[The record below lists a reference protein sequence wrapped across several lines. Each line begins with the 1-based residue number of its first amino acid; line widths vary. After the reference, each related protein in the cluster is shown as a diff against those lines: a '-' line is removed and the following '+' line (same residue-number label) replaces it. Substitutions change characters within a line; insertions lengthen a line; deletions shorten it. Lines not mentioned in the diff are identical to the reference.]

1 MAAQTTNPVSVPGAE
16 RTVSLPGGGRAAS
29 VPGPAPSRV
38 RRLGRALLPG
48 PSAGA
53 NGAALYRRWW
63 LPWLWTAPA
72 VVCAVVFGVFPFL
85 NTVLLSFT
93 DAKPLGGAADF
104 VGLSNYTR
112 MLDDSDFWLATR
124 NSVLYAVIVVPLMV
138 LLPLMLAVLVE
149 KNLPG
154 IGFFR
159 SAFYTPVL
167 ASSVV
172 VGLSWQWLL
181 ADDGL
186 INTWLEKAHL
196 IRDAIPFLSDSWLIL
211 FSAMGLTLWKGL
223 GWYMIFY
230 LAALGNV
237 PKELHEAASMDGAGT
252 VRRFWHIT
260 VPGVRQAMM
269 LVGTLTGI
277 GSLRVFT
284 EIYMLGSST
293 GGPGGAD
300 RTLPF
305 YIRDVGLDPLTGNA
319 GYGSAVSVALFA
331 LTLGL
336 TLLAQRLTKEDES

>member
-1 MAAQTTNPVSVPGAE
+1 MTTLSPPTKGSGVAVSSRDPRPGE
-16 RTVSLPGGGRAAS
+16 PSGRRRPLRALK
-29 VPGPAPSRV
+29 PGPTAD
-38 RRLGRALLPG
+38 
-48 PSAGA
+48 AG
-53 NGAALYRRWW
+53 GAALYRRWW
-63 LPWLWTAPA
+63 LPWLWMSPA
-72 VVCAVVFGVFPFL
+72 IIGVTVFGLYPFL
-85 NTVLLSFT
+85 NTLLLSFT
-93 DAKPLGGAADF
+93 DAKPLGGAASF
-104 VGLSNYTR
+104 VGLDNYTR
-112 MLDDSDFWLATR
+112 MLGDSDFWLSTR
-124 NSVLYAVIVVPLMV
+124 NSVLYALIVVPLMV

-181 ADDGL
+181 SDQGL
-186 INTWLEKAHL
+186 VNTWLQKAHI
-196 IRDAIPFLSDSWLIL
+196 IRSGIPFLSDSWLIL
-211 FSAMGLTLWKGL
+211 LCAMGLTLWKGL

-237 PKELHEAASMDGAGT
+237 PKELHEAAAVDGAGAI
-252 VRRFWHIT
+252 RRFWHVT
-260 VPGVRQAMM
+260 MPGVRTSMM

-284 EIYMLGSST
+284 EIYMLGGST

-305 YIRDVGLDPLTGNA
+305 YIRDVALDPLTGNA
-319 GYGSAVSVALFA
+319 GYGSAVSVALFV

-336 TLLAQRLTKEDES
+336 TLIAQRLTKEDES

>member
-1 MAAQTTNPVSVPGAE
+1 M
-16 RTVSLPGGGRAAS
+16 
-29 VPGPAPSRV
+29 
-38 RRLGRALLPG
+38 
-48 PSAGA
+48 
-53 NGAALYRRWW
+53 YRRWW

-72 VVCAVVFGVFPFL
+72 IGCAVVFGVFPFL
-85 NTVLLSFT
+85 NTLLLSFT
-93 DAKPLGGAADF
+93 NAKPLGGAAGF
-104 VGLSNYTR
+104 VGLDNYTR
-112 MLDDSDFWLATR
+112 MIQDDDFWLATR
-124 NSVLYAVIVVPLMV
+124 NSILYAVIVVPLMV

-186 INTWLEKAHL
+186 VNTWLEKAHL
-196 IRDAIPFLSDSWLIL
+196 IKSAVPFLSDSWLIL
-211 FSAMGLTLWKGL
+211 LSAMGLTLWKGL
-223 GWYMIFY
+223 GWYMVFY

-237 PKELHEAASMDGAGT
+237 PRELHEAAQMDGAGA

-305 YIRDVGLDPLTGNA
+305 YIRDVGLDPITGNA

>member
-1 MAAQTTNPVSVPGAE
+1 M
-16 RTVSLPGGGRAAS
+16 
-29 VPGPAPSRV
+29 
-38 RRLGRALLPG
+38 
-48 PSAGA
+48 
-53 NGAALYRRWW
+53 YRRWW

-72 VVCAVVFGVFPFL
+72 IGCAVVFGVFPFL
-85 NTVLLSFT
+85 NTLLLSFT
-93 DAKPLGGAADF
+93 NAKPLGGTAGF
-104 VGLSNYTR
+104 VGLDNYTR
-112 MLDDSDFWLATR
+112 MLQDDDFWLATR

-138 LLPLMLAVLVE
+138 LLPLVLAVLVE

-186 INTWLEKAHL
+186 VNTWLEKAHL
-196 IRDAIPFLSDSWLIL
+196 IRSAIPFLSDSWLIL
-211 FSAMGLTLWKGL
+211 LSAMGLTLWKGL
-223 GWYMIFY
+223 GWYMVFY

-237 PKELHEAASMDGAGT
+237 PKELHEAAQMDGAGA
-252 VRRFWHIT
+252 VRRFWNIT
-260 VPGVRQAMM
+260 IPGVRTAMM

-305 YIRDVGLDPLTGNA
+305 YIRDVGLDPITGNA

>member
-1 MAAQTTNPVSVPGAE
+1 M
-16 RTVSLPGGGRAAS
+16 
-29 VPGPAPSRV
+29 
-38 RRLGRALLPG
+38 
-48 PSAGA
+48 
-53 NGAALYRRWW
+53 YRRWW

-72 VVCAVVFGVFPFL
+72 IVCAVVFGVFPFL

-93 DAKPLGGAADF
+93 DAKPLGGASSF
-104 VGLSNYTR
+104 VGLDNYTR

-124 NSVLYAVIVVPLMV
+124 NSILYALIVVPLMV
-138 LLPLMLAVLVE
+138 LLPLLLAVLVE

-186 INTWLEKAHL
+186 VNTWLQKAHL
-196 IRDAIPFLSDSWLIL
+196 IRSAIPFLSDSWLIL
-211 FSAMGLTLWKGL
+211 LSAMGLTLWKGL
-223 GWYMIFY
+223 GWYMVFY

-237 PKELHEAASMDGAGT
+237 PKELHEAAAMDGAGAA
-252 VRRFWHIT
+252 RRFWHIT

-305 YIRDVGLDPLTGNA
+305 YIRDVGLDPVTGNA
-319 GYGSAVSVALFA
+319 GYGSAVSVALFL

-336 TLLAQRLTKEDES
+336 TLLAQRLTKEDEA

>member
-1 MAAQTTNPVSVPGAE
+1 M
-16 RTVSLPGGGRAAS
+16 
-29 VPGPAPSRV
+29 
-38 RRLGRALLPG
+38 
-48 PSAGA
+48 
-53 NGAALYRRWW
+53 YRRWW

-72 VVCAVVFGVFPFL
+72 IVCAVVFGVFPFL

-93 DAKPLGGAADF
+93 NAKPLGGAASF
-104 VGLSNYTR
+104 VGLDNYTR
-112 MLDDSDFWLATR
+112 MFQDDDFWLATR
-124 NSVLYAVIVVPLMV
+124 NSILYAVIVVPLMV

-186 INTWLEKAHL
+186 VNTWLEKAHL
-196 IRDAIPFLSDSWLIL
+196 IRSAIPFLSDSWLIL
-211 FSAMGLTLWKGL
+211 LSAMGLPLWTGL
-223 GWYMIFY
+223 GWYMVFY

-237 PKELHEAASMDGAGT
+237 PKELHEAAQMDGAGA

-260 VPGVRQAMM
+260 VPGVRTAMM

-305 YIRDVGLDPLTGNA
+305 YIRDVGLDPITGNA

>member
-1 MAAQTTNPVSVPGAE
+1 MTAVRTTPTTPAVGAPATAPAAPGAPAS
-16 RTVSLPGGGRAAS
+16 RSPGQVRRVLKA
-29 VPGPAPSRV
+29 VTPGPTPD
-38 RRLGRALLPG
+38 
-48 PSAGA
+48 AG
-53 NGAALYRRWW
+53 GAAIYRRWW
-63 LPWLWTAPA
+63 LPWLWMLPA
-72 VVCAVVFGVFPFL
+72 IVGAAAFGVFPFL
-85 NTVLLSFT
+85 NTLVLSFT
-93 DAKPLGGAADF
+93 DAKPLGGAAGF
-104 VGLSNYTR
+104 VGLDNYTR
-112 MLDDSDFWLATR
+112 MLGDSDFWLATR

-138 LLPLMLAVLVE
+138 LLPLLLAVLVE

-181 ADDGL
+181 ADQGL
-186 INTWLEKAHL
+186 VNTWLEKAHL
-196 IRDAIPFLSDSWLIL
+196 IREAIPFLSDSWLIL
-211 FSAMGLTLWKGL
+211 LSAMGLTLWKGL

-237 PKELHEAASMDGAGT
+237 PNELHEAASVDGAGAI
-252 VRRFWHIT
+252 RRFWHIT
-260 VPGVRQAMM
+260 VPGVRTSMM

-284 EIYMLGSST
+284 EIYMLGGST

-305 YIRDVGLDPLTGNA
+305 YIRDVGLDPLSGNA
-319 GYGSAVSVALFA
+319 GYGAAVSVALFV

>member
-1 MAAQTTNPVSVPGAE
+1 MD
-16 RTVSLPGGGRAAS
+16 RRAARTTLEQAPAPVPTGAGAPRPAAPS
-29 VPGPAPSRV
+29 APPGPLRRV
-38 RRLGRALLPG
+38 LRAVTPG
-48 PSAGA
+48 PTSDAG
-53 NGAALYRRWW
+53 GAALYRRWW
-63 LPWLWTAPA
+63 LPWLWMAPA
-72 VVCAVVFGVFPFL
+72 VVGVTVFGLWPFI
-85 NTVLLSFT
+85 NTVILSFT
-93 DAKPLGGAADF
+93 DAKPLGGTF
-104 VGLSNYTR
+104 NVVGLDNYTR
-112 MLDDSDFWLATR
+112 MFGDDDFWLATR

-138 LLPLMLAVLVE
+138 LLPLLLAVLVE

-181 ADDGL
+181 SDEGL
-186 INTWLEKAHL
+186 VNTWLEKSHL
-196 IRDAIPFLSDSWLIL
+196 IKDAIPFLSDSWLIL
-211 FSAMGLTLWKGL
+211 LSAMGLTLWKGL

-237 PKELHEAASMDGAGT
+237 PKELHEAASVDGAGSW
-252 VRRFWHIT
+252 RRFWNIT
-260 VPGVRQAMM
+260 VPGVRQSMM

-284 EIYMLGSST
+284 EIYMLGGST

-319 GYGSAVSVALFA
+319 GYGAAVSVALFA

-336 TLLAQRLTKEDES
+336 TLLAQRLTKEDDEA

>member
-1 MAAQTTNPVSVPGAE
+1 MTTLSPPTEEPGVVASHAP
-16 RTVSLPGGGRAAS
+16 RPGEPSGRRRLSRALR
-29 VPGPAPSRV
+29 PGPTAD
-38 RRLGRALLPG
+38 
-48 PSAGA
+48 AG
-53 NGAALYRRWW
+53 GAALYRRWW
-63 LPWLWTAPA
+63 LPWLWMSPA
-72 VVCAVVFGVFPFL
+72 IVGITVFGLYPFL
-85 NTVLLSFT
+85 NTLLLSFT
-93 DAKPLGGAADF
+93 NAKPLGGAASF
-104 VGLSNYTR
+104 VGLDNYTR
-112 MLDDSDFWLATR
+112 MLGDSDFWLATR
-124 NSVLYAVIVVPLMV
+124 NSVLYALIVVPLMV

-181 ADDGL
+181 SDQGL
-186 INTWLEKAHL
+186 VNTWLQKAHV
-196 IRDAIPFLSDSWLIL
+196 IRSAIPFLSDSWLIL
-211 FSAMGLTLWKGL
+211 LCAMGLTLWKGL

-237 PKELHEAASMDGAGT
+237 PKELHEAAAVDGAGAI
-252 VRRFWHIT
+252 RRFWHVT
-260 VPGVRQAMM
+260 MPGVRTSMM

-284 EIYMLGSST
+284 EIYMLGGAT

-305 YIRDVGLDPLTGNA
+305 YIRDVALDPLTGNA
-319 GYGSAVSVALFA
+319 GYGSAVSVALFV

-336 TLLAQRLTKEDES
+336 TLLAQRLTKEEES

>member
-1 MAAQTTNPVSVPGAE
+1 M
-16 RTVSLPGGGRAAS
+16 
-29 VPGPAPSRV
+29 
-38 RRLGRALLPG
+38 
-48 PSAGA
+48 
-53 NGAALYRRWW
+53 YRRWW

-72 VVCAVVFGVFPFL
+72 IGCAVVFGVFPFL
-85 NTVLLSFT
+85 NTLLLSFT
-93 DAKPLGGAADF
+93 DAKPLGGAAGF
-104 VGLSNYTR
+104 VGLDNYTR
-112 MLDDSDFWLATR
+112 MLGDSDFWLATR
-124 NSVLYAVIVVPLMV
+124 NSVLYALIVVPLMV
-138 LLPLMLAVLVE
+138 LLPLLLAVLVE

-186 INTWLEKAHL
+186 VNTWLQKAHL
-196 IRDAIPFLSDSWLIL
+196 IRSAIPFLSDSWLIL
-211 FSAMGLTLWKGL
+211 LCAMGLTLWKGL
-223 GWYMIFY
+223 GWYMVFY

-237 PKELHEAASMDGAGT
+237 PRELHEAAAMDGAGPA
-252 VRRFWHIT
+252 RRFWHIT

-319 GYGSAVSVALFA
+319 GYGSAVSVALFV

-336 TLLAQRLTKEDES
+336 TLLAQRLTKEDEA

>member
-1 MAAQTTNPVSVPGAE
+1 MASKTLTPVPVAAPG
-16 RTVSLPGGGRAAS
+16 R
-29 VPGPAPSRV
+29 PAPEPPSGV
-38 RRLGRALLPG
+38 RRLLRRIKPG
-48 PSAGA
+48 PTDEAG
-53 NGAALYRRWW
+53 GAALYRRWW
-63 LPWLWTAPA
+63 LPWLWMSPA
-72 VVCAVVFGVFPFL
+72 IVGVTMFGVYPFL
-85 NTVLLSFT
+85 NTLLLSFT
-93 DAKPLGGAADF
+93 NAKPLGGAADF
-104 VGLSNYTR
+104 VGLDNYTR
-112 MLDDSDFWLATR
+112 MLDDPDFWLATR
-124 NSVLYAVIVVPLMV
+124 NSLLYAVIVVPLMV

-181 ADDGL
+181 SDQGL
-186 INTWLEKAHL
+186 VNTWLEKGHL
-196 IRDAIPFLSDSWLIL
+196 IKSAIPFLSDSWLIL
-211 FSAMGLTLWKGL
+211 FSAMGLTIWKGL

-237 PKELHEAASMDGAGT
+237 PKELHEAASVDGAGAI
-252 VRRFWHIT
+252 RRFWNVT
-260 VPGVRQAMM
+260 VPGVRTSMM

-284 EIYMLGSST
+284 EIYMLGGST

-305 YIRDVGLDPLTGNA
+305 YIRDVALDPLTGNA
-319 GYGSAVSVALFA
+319 GYGSAVSVALFV

-336 TLLAQRLTKEDES
+336 TLLSQRLTKEDES

>member
-1 MAAQTTNPVSVPGAE
+1 M
-16 RTVSLPGGGRAAS
+16 
-29 VPGPAPSRV
+29 
-38 RRLGRALLPG
+38 
-48 PSAGA
+48 
-53 NGAALYRRWW
+53 YRRWW

-72 VVCAVVFGVFPFL
+72 IACAVIFGVFPFL
-85 NTVLLSFT
+85 NTMLLSFT
-93 DAKPLGGAADF
+93 NAKPLGGAYRF
-104 VGLSNYTR
+104 VGLDNYTR

-124 NSVLYAVIVVPLMV
+124 NSILYALIVVPLMV
-138 LLPLMLAVLVE
+138 LLPLLLAVLVE

-186 INTWLEKAHL
+186 VNTWLEKAHL
-196 IRDAIPFLSDSWLIL
+196 IRSAVPFLSDSWLIL
-211 FSAMGLTLWKGL
+211 LSAMGLTLWKGL
-223 GWYMIFY
+223 GWYMVFY

-237 PKELHEAASMDGAGT
+237 PKELHEAAAMDGAGAA
-252 VRRFWHIT
+252 RRFWHIT

-284 EIYMLGSST
+284 EIYMLGSAT

-305 YIRDVGLDPLTGNA
+305 YIRDVGLDPITGNA
-319 GYGSAVSVALFA
+319 GYGSAVSVALFL

-336 TLLAQRLTKEDES
+336 TLLAQRLTKEDEA

>member
-1 MAAQTTNPVSVPGAE
+1 M
-16 RTVSLPGGGRAAS
+16 
-29 VPGPAPSRV
+29 
-38 RRLGRALLPG
+38 
-48 PSAGA
+48 
-53 NGAALYRRWW
+53 
-63 LPWLWTAPA
+63 
-72 VVCAVVFGVFPFL
+72 CAVVFGVFPFL

-93 DAKPLGGAADF
+93 NAKPLGGAASF
-104 VGLSNYTR
+104 VGLDNYTR
-112 MLDDSDFWLATR
+112 MLQDDDFWLATR
-124 NSVLYAVIVVPLMV
+124 NSILYAVIVVPLMV

-186 INTWLEKAHL
+186 VNTSLEKAHL
-196 IRDAIPFLSDSWLIL
+196 IKSAIPFLSDSWLIL
-211 FSAMGLTLWKGL
+211 LSAMGLTLWKGL
-223 GWYMIFY
+223 GWYMVFY

-237 PKELHEAASMDGAGT
+237 PKELHEAAQMDGAGA
-252 VRRFWHIT
+252 VRRFWNIT
-260 VPGVRQAMM
+260 IPGVRTAMM

-305 YIRDVGLDPLTGNA
+305 YIRDVGLDPITGNA

>member
-1 MAAQTTNPVSVPGAE
+1 VAVSTTEPV
-16 RTVSLPGGGRAAS
+16 TVSGAARSSAAPGTAPR
-29 VPGPAPSRV
+29 PG
-38 RRLGRALLPG
+38 RRLGRALRPG
-48 PSAGA
+48 ASPGA

-72 VVCAVVFGVFPFL
+72 VFCAAVFGVFPFL
-85 NTVLLSFT
+85 NTLLLSFT
-93 DAKPLGGAADF
+93 DAKPLGGASGF

-112 MLDDSDFWLATR
+112 MLGDPDFWLATR
-124 NSVLYAVIVVPLMV
+124 NSLLYALIVVPLMV
-138 LLPLMLAVLVE
+138 MLPLMLAVLVE
-149 KNLPG
+149 KKLPG

-181 ADDGL
+181 TDEGL

-196 IRDAIPFLSDSWLIL
+196 IQQAIPFLSDSWLL
-211 FSAMGLTLWKGL
+211 LLSAMGLTLWKGL
-223 GWYMIFY
+223 GWYMVFY

-237 PKELHEAASMDGAGT
+237 PQELHEAAAMDGAGAI
-252 VRRFWHIT
+252 RRFWHVT
-260 VPGVRQAMM
+260 MPGVRQAMM

-284 EIYMLGSST
+284 EVYMLGGPT

-305 YIRDVGLDPLTGNA
+305 YIRDVGLDPITGNA

>member
-1 MAAQTTNPVSVPGAE
+1 MVADTAKPVSVPGAQAA
-16 RTVSLPGGGRAAS
+16 RPVPGTAPSRLRRAGRALR
-29 VPGPAPSRV
+29 PGPAP
-38 RRLGRALLPG
+38 
-48 PSAGA
+48 GA

-63 LPWLWTAPA
+63 QPWLWTAPA
-72 VVCAVVFGVFPFL
+72 IVCAAVFGVFPFL
-85 NTVLLSFT
+85 NTLVLSFT
-93 DAKPLGGAADF
+93 DAKPLGGAAGF
-104 VGLSNYTR
+104 VGWSNYTR
-112 MLDDSDFWLATR
+112 MLDDPDFWLATR
-124 NSVLYAVIVVPLMV
+124 NSLLYALIVVPLMV
-138 LLPLMLAVLVE
+138 LLPLLLAVLVE
-149 KNLPG
+149 KQLPG

-181 ADDGL
+181 ADEGL
-186 INTWLEKAHL
+186 INTSLEKAHL
-196 IRDAIPFLSDSWLIL
+196 IEDAIPFLSDSWLIL

-237 PKELHEAASMDGAGT
+237 PRELHEAAAMDGAGAA
-252 VRRFWHIT
+252 RRFWHIT

-284 EIYMLGSST
+284 EIYMLGSPT

-319 GYGSAVSVALFA
+319 GYGSAVSVALFL

>member
-1 MAAQTTNPVSVPGAE
+1 MTAVRTTPTTPAVGAPATAPAAPGAPAS
-16 RTVSLPGGGRAAS
+16 RSPGQVRRVLKA
-29 VPGPAPSRV
+29 VTPGPTPD
-38 RRLGRALLPG
+38 
-48 PSAGA
+48 AG
-53 NGAALYRRWW
+53 GAAIYRRWW
-63 LPWLWTAPA
+63 LPWLWMLPA
-72 VVCAVVFGVFPFL
+72 IVGAAAFGVFPFL
-85 NTVLLSFT
+85 NTLVLSFT
-93 DAKPLGGAADF
+93 DAKPLGGAAGF
-104 VGLSNYTR
+104 VGLDNYTR
-112 MLDDSDFWLATR
+112 MLGDSDFWLATR

-138 LLPLMLAVLVE
+138 LLPLLLAVLVE

-181 ADDGL
+181 ADQGL
-186 INTWLEKAHL
+186 VNTWLEKAHL
-196 IRDAIPFLSDSWLIL
+196 IREAIPFLSDSWLIL
-211 FSAMGLTLWKGL
+211 LSAMGLTLWKGL

-237 PKELHEAASMDGAGT
+237 PQELHEAASVDGAGAI
-252 VRRFWHIT
+252 RRFWHIT
-260 VPGVRQAMM
+260 VPGVRTSMM

-284 EIYMLGSST
+284 EIYMLGGST

-305 YIRDVGLDPLTGNA
+305 YIRDVGLDPLSGNA
-319 GYGSAVSVALFA
+319 GYGAAVSVALFV

>member
-1 MAAQTTNPVSVPGAE
+1 MTAQITKPVPVPGTE
-16 RTVSLPGGGRAAS
+16 TSL
-29 VPGPAPSRV
+29 PGPAPSR
-38 RRLGRALLPG
+38 LRALLPG

-53 NGAALYRRWW
+53 NGAAMYRRWW

-72 VVCAVVFGVFPFL
+72 IVCAVVFGVFPFL

-93 DAKPLGGAADF
+93 NAKPLGGAASF
-104 VGLSNYTR
+104 VGLDNYTR

-124 NSVLYAVIVVPLMV
+124 NSILYAVIVVPLMV

-186 INTWLEKAHL
+186 VNTWLEKAHL
-196 IRDAIPFLSDSWLIL
+196 IRSAIPFLSDSWLIL
-211 FSAMGLTLWKGL
+211 LSAMGLTLWKGL
-223 GWYMIFY
+223 GWYMVFY

-237 PKELHEAASMDGAGT
+237 PKELHEAAQMDGAGA

-260 VPGVRQAMM
+260 IPGVRQAMM

-305 YIRDVGLDPLTGNA
+305 YIRDVGLDPITGNA

>member
-1 MAAQTTNPVSVPGAE
+1 MTTLSPPTKGSGVAVSSRDPRPGE
-16 RTVSLPGGGRAAS
+16 PSGR
-29 VPGPAPSRV
+29 
-38 RRLGRALLPG
+38 RRLLRALGPG
-48 PSAGA
+48 PSADAG
-53 NGAALYRRWW
+53 GAALYRRWW
-63 LPWLWTAPA
+63 LPWLWMSPA
-72 VVCAVVFGVFPFL
+72 IIGITVFGLYPFL
-85 NTVLLSFT
+85 NTLLLSFT
-93 DAKPLGGAADF
+93 DAKPLGGAASF
-104 VGLSNYTR
+104 VGLDNYTR
-112 MLDDSDFWLATR
+112 MLGDSDFWLATR
-124 NSVLYAVIVVPLMV
+124 NSVLYALIVVPLMV
-138 LLPLMLAVLVE
+138 ILPLTLAVLVE

-181 ADDGL
+181 SDQGL
-186 INTWLEKAHL
+186 VNTWLQKAHI
-196 IRDAIPFLSDSWLIL
+196 IRSAIPFLSDSWLIL
-211 FSAMGLTLWKGL
+211 LCAMGLTLWKGL

-237 PKELHEAASMDGAGT
+237 PKELHEAAAVDGAGAI
-252 VRRFWHIT
+252 RRFWHVT
-260 VPGVRQAMM
+260 MPGVRTSMM

-284 EIYMLGSST
+284 EIYMLGGAT

-305 YIRDVGLDPLTGNA
+305 YIRDVALDPLTGNA
-319 GYGSAVSVALFA
+319 GYGSAVSVALFV

>member
-1 MAAQTTNPVSVPGAE
+1 M
-16 RTVSLPGGGRAAS
+16 
-29 VPGPAPSRV
+29 
-38 RRLGRALLPG
+38 
-48 PSAGA
+48 
-53 NGAALYRRWW
+53 YRRWW

-72 VVCAVVFGVFPFL
+72 IGCAVVFGVFPFL

-93 DAKPLGGAADF
+93 NAKPLGGTAGF
-104 VGLSNYTR
+104 VGLDNYTR
-112 MLDDSDFWLATR
+112 MLQDDDFWLATR
-124 NSVLYAVIVVPLMV
+124 NSILYAVIVVPLMV

-186 INTWLEKAHL
+186 VNTWLQKAHL
-196 IRDAIPFLSDSWLIL
+196 IQSAIPFLSDSWLIL
-211 FSAMGLTLWKGL
+211 LSAMGLTLWKGL
-223 GWYMIFY
+223 GWYMVFY

-237 PKELHEAASMDGAGT
+237 PKELHEAAQMDGAGA

-260 VPGVRQAMM
+260 IPGVRQAMM

-305 YIRDVGLDPLTGNA
+305 YIRDVGLDPITGNA

>member
-1 MAAQTTNPVSVPGAE
+1 MSVPGTE
-16 RTVSLPGGGRAAS
+16 RTAS
-29 VPGPAPSRV
+29 VPGTAPSRI
-38 RRLGRALLPG
+38 RRLGRAVRPG
-48 PSAGA
+48 PAPGA

-63 LPWLWTAPA
+63 QPWLWAAPA
-72 VVCAVVFGVFPFL
+72 IICAAVFGVFPFL
-85 NTVLLSFT
+85 NTLLLSFT
-93 DAKPLGGAADF
+93 DAKPLGGAASF
-104 VGLSNYTR
+104 VGWSNYTR

-124 NSVLYAVIVVPLMV
+124 NSLLYALIVVPLMV
-138 LLPLMLAVLVE
+138 LLPLLLAVLVE

-181 ADDGL
+181 ADEGL
-186 INTWLEKAHL
+186 INTSLEKAHL
-196 IRDAIPFLSDSWLIL
+196 IKDAIPFLSDSWLIL

-237 PKELHEAASMDGAGT
+237 PRELHEAAAMDGAGA

-319 GYGSAVSVALFA
+319 GYGSAVSVALFL

>member
-1 MAAQTTNPVSVPGAE
+1 M
-16 RTVSLPGGGRAAS
+16 
-29 VPGPAPSRV
+29 
-38 RRLGRALLPG
+38 
-48 PSAGA
+48 
-53 NGAALYRRWW
+53 YRRWW

-72 VVCAVVFGVFPFL
+72 IGCAVVFGVFPFL
-85 NTVLLSFT
+85 NTLLLSFT
-93 DAKPLGGAADF
+93 NAKPLGGAAGF
-104 VGLSNYTR
+104 VGLDNYTR
-112 MLDDSDFWLATR
+112 MIQDDDFWLATR
-124 NSVLYAVIVVPLMV
+124 NSILYAVIVVPLMV

-186 INTWLEKAHL
+186 VNTWLEKAHL
-196 IRDAIPFLSDSWLIL
+196 IRSAVPFLSDSWLIL
-211 FSAMGLTLWKGL
+211 LSAMGLTLWKGL
-223 GWYMIFY
+223 GWYMVFY

-237 PKELHEAASMDGAGT
+237 PRELHEAAQMDGAGA

-305 YIRDVGLDPLTGNA
+305 YIRDVGLDPITGNA

>member
-1 MAAQTTNPVSVPGAE
+1 M
-16 RTVSLPGGGRAAS
+16 
-29 VPGPAPSRV
+29 
-38 RRLGRALLPG
+38 
-48 PSAGA
+48 
-53 NGAALYRRWW
+53 
-63 LPWLWTAPA
+63 
-72 VVCAVVFGVFPFL
+72 VFGVFPFL

-93 DAKPLGGAADF
+93 NAKPLGGAASF
-104 VGLSNYTR
+104 VGLDNYSR
-112 MLDDSDFWLATR
+112 MLGDSDFWLATR
-124 NSVLYAVIVVPLMV
+124 NSILYAVIVVPLMV

-186 INTWLEKAHL
+186 VNTWLQKAHL
-196 IRDAIPFLSDSWLIL
+196 IKSAVPFLSDSWLIL

-237 PKELHEAASMDGAGT
+237 PRELHEAASMDGAGS

-260 VPGVRQAMM
+260 MPGVRQAMM

-319 GYGSAVSVALFA
+319 GYGSAVSVALFV

-336 TLLAQRLTKEDES
+336 TLLAQRLTKEDEA

>member
-1 MAAQTTNPVSVPGAE
+1 MTTLSPPTEGSGVAVSSRDPRPGE
-16 RTVSLPGGGRAAS
+16 PSGRRRPLRALK
-29 VPGPAPSRV
+29 PGPTAD
-38 RRLGRALLPG
+38 
-48 PSAGA
+48 AG
-53 NGAALYRRWW
+53 GAALYRRWW
-63 LPWLWTAPA
+63 LPWLWMSPA
-72 VVCAVVFGVFPFL
+72 IIGITVFGLYPFL
-85 NTVLLSFT
+85 NTLLLSFT
-93 DAKPLGGAADF
+93 DAKPLGGAASF
-104 VGLSNYTR
+104 VGLDNYTR
-112 MLDDSDFWLATR
+112 MLGDSDFWLSTR
-124 NSVLYAVIVVPLMV
+124 NSVLYALIVVPLMV

-181 ADDGL
+181 SDQGL
-186 INTWLEKAHL
+186 VNTWLQKAHI
-196 IRDAIPFLSDSWLIL
+196 IRSAIPFLSDSWLIL
-211 FSAMGLTLWKGL
+211 LCAMGLTLWKGL

-237 PKELHEAASMDGAGT
+237 PKELHEAAAVDGAGAI
-252 VRRFWHIT
+252 RRFWHVT
-260 VPGVRQAMM
+260 MPGVRTSMM

-284 EIYMLGSST
+284 EIYMLGGST

-305 YIRDVGLDPLTGNA
+305 YIRDVALDPLTGNA
-319 GYGSAVSVALFA
+319 GYGSAVSVALFV

-336 TLLAQRLTKEDES
+336 TLIAQRLTKEDES

>member
-1 MAAQTTNPVSVPGAE
+1 MTAVRTMPDGEAPATAPAAPGAPAP
-16 RTVSLPGGGRAAS
+16 RSPGGVRRVLKA
-29 VPGPAPSRV
+29 VTPGPTPD
-38 RRLGRALLPG
+38 
-48 PSAGA
+48 AG
-53 NGAALYRRWW
+53 GAAIYRRWW
-63 LPWLWTAPA
+63 LPWLWMLPA
-72 VVCAVVFGVFPFL
+72 IVGAAAFGVFPFL
-85 NTVLLSFT
+85 NTLVLSFT
-93 DAKPLGGAADF
+93 DAKPLGGAAGF
-104 VGLSNYTR
+104 VGLDNYTR
-112 MLDDSDFWLATR
+112 MLGDSDFWLATR

-138 LLPLMLAVLVE
+138 LLPLLLAVLVE

-181 ADDGL
+181 ADQGL
-186 INTWLEKAHL
+186 VNTWLEKAH
-196 IRDAIPFLSDSWLIL
+196 IIKGAIPFLSDSWLIL
-211 FSAMGLTLWKGL
+211 LSAMGLTLWKGL

-237 PKELHEAASMDGAGT
+237 PKELHEAASVDGAGA

-260 VPGVRQAMM
+260 VPGVRTSMM

-284 EIYMLGSST
+284 EIYMLGGST

-305 YIRDVGLDPLTGNA
+305 YIRDVGLDPLSGNA
-319 GYGSAVSVALFA
+319 GYGAAVSVALFV

-336 TLLAQRLTKEDES
+336 TLLAQRLTKENES

>member
-1 MAAQTTNPVSVPGAE
+1 M
-16 RTVSLPGGGRAAS
+16 
-29 VPGPAPSRV
+29 
-38 RRLGRALLPG
+38 
-48 PSAGA
+48 
-53 NGAALYRRWW
+53 YRRWW
-63 LPWLWTAPA
+63 LPWLWMSPA
-72 VVCAVVFGVFPFL
+72 IIGVTVFGVYPFL
-85 NTVLLSFT
+85 NTLLLSFT
-93 DAKPLGGAADF
+93 DAKPLGGAASF
-104 VGLSNYTR
+104 VGLDNYTR
-112 MLDDSDFWLATR
+112 MLGDSDFWLSTR
-124 NSVLYAVIVVPLMV
+124 NSVLYALIVVPLMV

-181 ADDGL
+181 SDQGL
-186 INTWLEKAHL
+186 VNTWLQKAHI
-196 IRDAIPFLSDSWLIL
+196 IRSAIPFLSDSWLIL
-211 FSAMGLTLWKGL
+211 LCAMGLTLWKGL

-237 PKELHEAASMDGAGT
+237 PKELHEAAAVDGAGP
-252 VRRFWHIT
+252 VRRFWHVT
-260 VPGVRQAMM
+260 MPGVRTSMM

-284 EIYMLGSST
+284 EIYMLGGSL

-305 YIRDVGLDPLTGNA
+305 YIRDVALDPLTGNA
-319 GYGSAVSVALFA
+319 GYGSAVSVALFV

-336 TLLAQRLTKEDES
+336 TLIAQRLTKEDES

>member
-1 MAAQTTNPVSVPGAE
+1 MTQPTVRKAPVPAPPGAGA
-16 RTVSLPGGGRAAS
+16 RRPAGAS
-29 VPGPAPSRV
+29 PSSRPPGPLRSVLRFV
-38 RRLGRALLPG
+38 TPG
-48 PSAGA
+48 PSADAG
-53 NGAALYRRWW
+53 GAALHRRWW
-63 LPWLWTAPA
+63 LPWLWMAPA
-72 VVCAVVFGVFPFL
+72 IIGATVFGVFPFL
-85 NTVLLSFT
+85 NTVVVSFT
-93 DAKPLGGAADF
+93 DAKPLGGAYNL
-104 VGLSNYTR
+104 VGLDNYRR
-112 MLDDSDFWLATR
+112 MLGDPDFWLATR
-124 NSVLYAVIVVPLMV
+124 NSLLYALFVVPLMV
-138 LLPLMLAVLVE
+138 LLPLLLAILVE

-181 ADDGL
+181 SDQGL
-186 INTWLEKAHL
+186 VNTWLQKAHL
-196 IRDAIPFLSDSWLIL
+196 IREAIPFLSDSWLIL
-211 FSAMGLTLWKGL
+211 LSAMGLTLWKGL

-237 PKELHEAASMDGAGT
+237 PKELHEAAAVDGAGA

-260 VPGVRQAMM
+260 VPGVRQSMM

-284 EIYMLGSST
+284 EIYMLGGST

-319 GYGSAVSVALFA
+319 GYGAAVSVALFA

-336 TLLAQRLTKEDES
+336 TLLAQRLTKEDEA

>member
-1 MAAQTTNPVSVPGAE
+1 M
-16 RTVSLPGGGRAAS
+16 
-29 VPGPAPSRV
+29 
-38 RRLGRALLPG
+38 
-48 PSAGA
+48 
-53 NGAALYRRWW
+53 YRRWW

-72 VVCAVVFGVFPFL
+72 IVCAVVFGVFPFL

-93 DAKPLGGAADF
+93 NAKPLGGAASF
-104 VGLSNYTR
+104 VGLDNYTR

-124 NSVLYAVIVVPLMV
+124 NSILYAVIVVPLMV

-186 INTWLEKAHL
+186 VNTWLEKAHL
-196 IRDAIPFLSDSWLIL
+196 IRSAIPFLSDSWLIL
-211 FSAMGLTLWKGL
+211 LSAMGLTLWKGL
-223 GWYMIFY
+223 GWYMVFY

-237 PKELHEAASMDGAGT
+237 PKELHEAAQMDGAGA

-260 VPGVRQAMM
+260 IPGVRQAMM

-305 YIRDVGLDPLTGNA
+305 YIRDVGLDPITGNA
-319 GYGSAVSVALFA
+319 GYGSAVSVALFL

>member
-1 MAAQTTNPVSVPGAE
+1 M
-16 RTVSLPGGGRAAS
+16 
-29 VPGPAPSRV
+29 
-38 RRLGRALLPG
+38 
-48 PSAGA
+48 
-53 NGAALYRRWW
+53 
-63 LPWLWTAPA
+63 APA
-72 VVCAVVFGVFPFL
+72 VVAITVFGVWPFL
-85 NTVLLSFT
+85 NTLILSFT
-93 DAKPLGGAADF
+93 DAKPLGGSFDV
-104 VGLSNYTR
+104 VGLDNYTR
-112 MLDDSDFWLATR
+112 MLGDDDFWLATR
-124 NSVLYAVIVVPLMV
+124 NSLLYAVVVVPLMV
-138 LLPLMLAVLVE
+138 LLPLLLAILVE

-181 ADDGL
+181 SDQGL
-186 INTWLEKAHL
+186 VNTWLEKAHL
-196 IRDAIPFLSDSWLIL
+196 IRSAVPFLSDPWLIL
-211 FSAMGLTLWKGL
+211 LSAMGLTLWKGL

-237 PKELHEAASMDGAGT
+237 PKELHEAASVDGAGA
-252 VRRFWHIT
+252 VRRFWNVT
-260 VPGVRQAMM
+260 VPGVRQSMM

-284 EIYMLGSST
+284 EIYMLGGST

-319 GYGSAVSVALFA
+319 GYGAAVSVALFV

-336 TLLAQRLTKEDES
+336 TLLAQRLTKEDEE

>member
-1 MAAQTTNPVSVPGAE
+1 M
-16 RTVSLPGGGRAAS
+16 
-29 VPGPAPSRV
+29 
-38 RRLGRALLPG
+38 
-48 PSAGA
+48 
-53 NGAALYRRWW
+53 
-63 LPWLWTAPA
+63 APA
-72 VVCAVVFGVFPFL
+72 IVGTTVFGIFPFL
-85 NTVLLSFT
+85 NTLLVSFT
-93 DAKPLGGAADF
+93 DAKPLGGTYNL
-104 VGLSNYTR
+104 VGLDNYTR
-112 MLDDSDFWLATR
+112 MFGDSDFWLATR
-124 NSVLYAVIVVPLMV
+124 NSVLYAVIVVPLMI
-138 LLPLMLAVLVE
+138 LLPLLLAILVE

-181 ADDGL
+181 SDQGL
-186 INTWLEKAHL
+186 VNTWLEKAHI
-196 IRDAIPFLSDSWLIL
+196 IREAIPFLSDSWLIL
-211 FSAMGLTLWKGL
+211 LSAMGLTIWKGL

-237 PKELHEAASMDGAGT
+237 PKELHEAAAVDGAGAI
-252 VRRFWHIT
+252 RRFWHIT
-260 VPGVRQAMM
+260 VPGVRQSMM

-284 EIYMLGSST
+284 EIYMLGGST

-319 GYGSAVSVALFA
+319 GYGAAVSVALFA

>member
-1 MAAQTTNPVSVPGAE
+1 M
-16 RTVSLPGGGRAAS
+16 PGGGRAS

>member
-1 MAAQTTNPVSVPGAE
+1 MATQTAKPVSTPGAE
-16 RTVSLPGGGRAAS
+16 HTGS
-29 VPGPAPSRV
+29 VPDAAPSRI
-38 RRLGRALLPG
+38 RRLSRAVLPG
-48 PSAGA
+48 PGPGA

-72 VVCAVVFGVFPFL
+72 IFCAVVFGVFPFL
-85 NTVLLSFT
+85 NTLLLSFT
-93 DAKPLGGAADF
+93 DAKPLGGAASF
-104 VGLSNYTR
+104 VGLDNYTR

-124 NSVLYAVIVVPLMV
+124 NSILYALIVVPLMV
-138 LLPLMLAVLVE
+138 LLPLLLAILVE

-186 INTWLEKAHL
+186 INTWLEKSHL
-196 IRDAIPFLSDSWLIL
+196 IKDAIPFLSDSWLIL

-237 PKELHEAASMDGAGT
+237 PKELHEAASMDGAGAA
-252 VRRFWHIT
+252 RRFWHIT

-284 EIYMLGSST
+284 ELYMLGGPT

-305 YIRDVGLDPLTGNA
+305 YIKDVGLDPITGNA
-319 GYGSAVSVALFA
+319 GYGSAVSVALFL

-336 TLLAQRLTKEDES
+336 TLLAQRLTREDES

>member
-1 MAAQTTNPVSVPGAE
+1 MAQRTVPAKAPVPAPPGAGAP
-16 RTVSLPGGGRAAS
+16 RPGVSPTPPA
-29 VPGPAPSRV
+29 PGPLR
-38 RRLGRALLPG
+38 RALRAVTPG
-48 PSAGA
+48 PSVDAG
-53 NGAALYRRWW
+53 GAALYRRWW
-63 LPWLWTAPA
+63 LPWLWMLPA
-72 VVCAVVFGVFPFL
+72 IVGTTVFGVFPFL
-85 NTVLLSFT
+85 NTILVSFT
-93 DAKPLGGAADF
+93 DAKPLGGAYDV
-104 VGLSNYTR
+104 VGLDNYTR
-112 MLDDSDFWLATR
+112 MLGDPDFWLATR
-124 NSVLYAVIVVPLMV
+124 NSLLYALIVVPLMV
-138 LLPLMLAVLVE
+138 LLPLLLAVLVE

-181 ADDGL
+181 SDQGL
-186 INTWLEKAHL
+186 VNTWLQKAHL
-196 IRDAIPFLSDSWLIL
+196 IREAVPFLSDSWLIL
-211 FSAMGLTLWKGL
+211 LSAMGLTLWKGL

-237 PKELHEAASMDGAGT
+237 PRELHEAAAVDGAGAI
-252 VRRFWHIT
+252 RRFWHVT
-260 VPGVRQAMM
+260 VPGVRTSMM

-284 EIYMLGSST
+284 EIYMLGGST

-319 GYGSAVSVALFA
+319 GYGAAVSVALFA

-336 TLLAQRLTKEDES
+336 TLLAQRLTKEDEA

>member
-1 MAAQTTNPVSVPGAE
+1 MVATQTTDPVSVPGTE
-16 RTVSLPGGGRAAS
+16 RAVSLPC
-29 VPGPAPSRV
+29 PAPSRV

-48 PSAGA
+48 PVAGA

-93 DAKPLGGAADF
+93 DAKPLGGAAEF

-124 NSVLYAVIVVPLMV
+124 NSILYAVVVVPLMV

-196 IRDAIPFLSDSWLIL
+196 IKDAIPFLSDSWLIL

-237 PKELHEAASMDGAGT
+237 PKELHEAASMDGAGA

-260 VPGVRQAMM
+260 VPGVRQAMT

>member
-1 MAAQTTNPVSVPGAE
+1 MKPASGAE
-16 RTVSLPGGGRAAS
+16 ARTSA
-29 VPGPAPSRV
+29 PGPAPSRL
-38 RRLGRALLPG
+38 RRLAKAALPG
-48 PSAGA
+48 PAPGA
-53 NGAALYRRWW
+53 NGAAMYRRWW

-72 VVCAVVFGVFPFL
+72 IGCAVVFGVFPFL

-93 DAKPLGGAADF
+93 DAKPLGGAAGF
-104 VGLSNYTR
+104 VGLDNYTR
-112 MLDDSDFWLATR
+112 MLQDDDFWLATR
-124 NSVLYAVIVVPLMV
+124 NSVLYAVVVVPLMV

-186 INTWLEKAHL
+186 VNTWLEKAHL
-196 IRDAIPFLSDSWLIL
+196 IRSAVPFLSDSWLIL
-211 FSAMGLTLWKGL
+211 LSAMGLTLWKGL
-223 GWYMIFY
+223 GWYMVFY

-237 PKELHEAASMDGAGT
+237 PKELHEAAQMDGAGA

-260 VPGVRQAMM
+260 IPGVRQAMM

-305 YIRDVGLDPLTGNA
+305 YIRDVGLDPITGNA

>member
-1 MAAQTTNPVSVPGAE
+1 MAQHTLDQAPVPASPGAGAP
-16 RTVSLPGGGRAAS
+16 SPGTSSHHPPGRLRRALRS
-29 VPGPAPSRV
+29 VVPGPTAD
-38 RRLGRALLPG
+38 
-48 PSAGA
+48 AG
-53 NGAALYRRWW
+53 GAALYRRWW
-63 LPWLWTAPA
+63 LPWLWMAPA
-72 VVCAVVFGVFPFL
+72 IVGTTVFGVFPFL
-85 NTVLLSFT
+85 NTVLVSFT
-93 DAKPLGGAADF
+93 DAKPLGGTYNL
-104 VGLSNYTR
+104 VGLDNYTR
-112 MLDDSDFWLATR
+112 MFGDPDFWLATR
-124 NSVLYAVIVVPLMV
+124 NSVLYAVIVVPLMI
-138 LLPLMLAVLVE
+138 LLPLLLAILVE

-181 ADDGL
+181 SDQGL
-186 INTWLEKAHL
+186 VNTWLEKAHI
-196 IRDAIPFLSDSWLIL
+196 IREAIPFLSDSWLIL
-211 FSAMGLTLWKGL
+211 LSAMGLTIWKGL

-237 PKELHEAASMDGAGT
+237 PKELHEAAAVDGAGSI
-252 VRRFWHIT
+252 RRFWHIT
-260 VPGVRQAMM
+260 VPGVRQSMM

-284 EIYMLGSST
+284 EIYMLGGST

-319 GYGSAVSVALFA
+319 GYGAAVSVALFA

>member
-1 MAAQTTNPVSVPGAE
+1 M
-16 RTVSLPGGGRAAS
+16 
-29 VPGPAPSRV
+29 
-38 RRLGRALLPG
+38 
-48 PSAGA
+48 
-53 NGAALYRRWW
+53 YRRWW

-72 VVCAVVFGVFPFL
+72 IGCAVIFGVFPFL
-85 NTVLLSFT
+85 NTLLLSFT
-93 DAKPLGGAADF
+93 DAKPLGGASGF
-104 VGLSNYTR
+104 VGLDNYTR

-124 NSVLYAVIVVPLMV
+124 NSVLYALIVVPLMV

-186 INTWLEKAHL
+186 VNTWLEKAHL
-196 IRDAIPFLSDSWLIL
+196 IRDAIPFLSDPWLIL
-211 FSAMGLTLWKGL
+211 LSAMGLTLWKGL
-223 GWYMIFY
+223 GWYMVFY

-237 PKELHEAASMDGAGT
+237 PKELHEAAAMDGAGA

-260 VPGVRQAMM
+260 MPGVRNAMM

-305 YIRDVGLDPLTGNA
+305 YIRDVGLDPITGNA
-319 GYGSAVSVALFA
+319 GYGSAVSVALFL

-336 TLLAQRLTKEDES
+336 TLLAQRLTKEDDA

>member
-1 MAAQTTNPVSVPGAE
+1 MAATQTAKPVSVPGTE
-16 RTVSLPGGGRAAS
+16 LAS
-29 VPGPAPSRV
+29 VPGPAPSRI
-38 RRLGRALLPG
+38 RRFGRALLPG
-48 PSAGA
+48 PVPGA

-72 VVCAVVFGVFPFL
+72 IVCAVVFGVFPFL

-93 DAKPLGGAADF
+93 DAKPLGGVANF
-104 VGLSNYTR
+104 VGWSNYTR
-112 MLDDSDFWLATR
+112 MLHDSDFWLATR

-138 LLPLMLAVLVE
+138 LLPLLLAVLVE

-186 INTWLEKAHL
+186 VNTWLEKAHL
-196 IRDAIPFLSDSWLIL
+196 IRSAIPFLSDSWLIL
-211 FSAMGLTLWKGL
+211 LSAMGLTLWKGL
-223 GWYMIFY
+223 GWYMVFY

-237 PKELHEAASMDGAGT
+237 PKELHEAASMDGAGAA
-252 VRRFWHIT
+252 RRFWHIT

-305 YIRDVGLDPLTGNA
+305 YIRDVGLDPQTGNA
-319 GYGSAVSVALFA
+319 GYGSAVSVALFL